1 MKNENLL
8 SRREAAAL
16 NRRGFRLMW
25 KTVPA
30 AFVSTALA
38 SAVKALTPYVAI
50 YFSARLLTELAG
62 RRNPTV
68 LTHLVLVLIIST
80 ATLSLLG
87 AVLLRWKNAARDA
100 GEFREQKLFAD
111 KVLSMDF
118 AAVDAPQSQDLRAQI
133 RQNEN
138 WAGRGFPMIP
148 VQFEKLVTSIFQI
161 GGAAAL
167 SFSLFLRRVPAGNP
181 MAWLNSPLTGVGVLT
196 LMVGLT
202 LLSPLLMVK
211 SESFWANYAK
221 MATFGNRLFGF
232 YGFIGFHHVEETA
245 PDMRIYRQDLLCR
258 RKMLAENVFSSK
270 SPIAKCSRGVAGAYA
285 AGSGAISK
293 LFLGIIYL
301 FVCLKAWGGAFGV
314 GLVTQYVSS
323 VTALSVG
330 LSTLIETM
338 GEMRIN
344 AAFLQIVFTFL
355 DIPNEMYQG
364 SLTVEKRSD
373 RKYEVEFRNV
383 TFRYPAASEDALK
396 NVSLKFNI
404 GERLAIVGQNGSG
417 KTTMIKLLCRLY
429 DPTEGEILLNGIDIR
444 KYQYDEY
451 LNIFS
456 VVFQDFQLLAFP
468 LSQNVAAQAAP
479 DAKRVARCLEEA
491 GFGARLSAMSHGL
504 ETPLFR
510 DFDESGVEVSGGEAQ
525 KIAIA
530 RALYKDAPFIVLDEP
545 TAALDPISEAEIYA
559 RFNTLIQDKTAIFIS
574 HRLSSC
580 RFCDRI
586 AVFDH
591 GRIVQFGSHEEL
603 VAEESGKYYALWCA
617 QAQYYT

>member
-1 MKNENLL
+1 
-8 SRREAAAL
+8 
-16 NRRGFRLMW
+16 MW

-62 RRNPTV
+62 RRNPAV
-68 LTHLVLVLIIST
+68 LTHLAAILIVST
-80 ATLSLLG
+80 AMLFLLG
-87 AVLLRWKNAARDA
+87 AALTRWKNAARDT
-100 GEFREQKLFAD
+100 GRYRQQQLFAD
-111 KVLSMDF
+111 KILSMDF
-118 AAVDAPQSQDLRAQI
+118 SAVDTPKTQDLRAQI
-133 RQNEN
+133 RQNAN
-138 WAGRGFPMIP
+138 WSGRGLPLIP
-148 VQFEKLVTSIFQI
+148 DQFEKLVTSAFQI

-167 SFSLFLRRVPAGNP
+167 SFSLFLRHVPAKNP
-181 MAWLNSPLTGVGVLT
+181 MAWLNSPLADIGVLA
-196 LMVGLT
+196 LMVVLT

-211 SESFWANYAK
+211 SESYWANYAK

-232 YGFIGFHHVEETA
+232 YGFIAFQHIEETA

-270 SPIAKCSRGVAGAYA
+270 SPIAQCARGVAGAYA
-285 AGSGAISK
+285 AGAGAMSK

-330 LSTLIETM
+330 LSALIETV

-344 AAFLQIVFTFL
+344 ATFLQIVFAFL

-383 TFRYPAASEDALK
+383 SFRYPFANDDALK
-396 NVSLKFNI
+396 NVSLKFSI
-404 GERLAIVGQNGSG
+404 GQRLAIVGQNGSG
-417 KTTMIKLLCRLY
+417 KTTLIKLLCRLY

-444 KYQYDEY
+444 KYRYDEY
-451 LNIFS
+451 LHIFS

-468 LSQNVAAQAAP
+468 LSQNVAARLNPNTDRA
-479 DAKRVARCLEEA
+479 ARCLEEA
-491 GFGARLSAMSHGL
+491 GFGERLSTLPQGL
-504 ETPLFR
+504 DTPLFR
-510 DFDESGVEVSGGEAQ
+510 DFDESGVEISGGEAQ

-545 TAALDPISEAEIYA
+545 TAALDPVSEAEIYA
-559 RFNTLIQDKTAIFIS
+559 RFNILIQDKTAIYIS

-580 RFCDRI
+580 RFCDQI
-586 AVFDH
+586 AVFDK
-591 GRIVQFGSHEEL
+591 GCIVQFGSHNDL
-603 VAEESGKYYALWCA
+603 VADKNGKYYELWSA
-617 QAQYYT
+617 QAQYYI